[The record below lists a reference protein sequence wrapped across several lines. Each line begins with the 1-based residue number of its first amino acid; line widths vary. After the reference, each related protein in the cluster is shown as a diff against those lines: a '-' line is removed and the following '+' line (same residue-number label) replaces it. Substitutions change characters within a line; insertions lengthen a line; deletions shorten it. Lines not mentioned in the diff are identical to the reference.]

1 MSLPRKDPSET
12 VYISFD
18 FSNVASSITSPVIS
32 VTTSSGTADTNPSA
46 ILSGVPSITGAVVSQ
61 LVTGGVAGT
70 NYLIKCSAT
79 SVAQT
84 FVDATILPV
93 DYVQPM

>member
-18 FSNVASSITSPVIS
+18 FSNVASSITSSTIT
-32 VTTSSGTADTNPSA
+32 VTVNSGVADSSPSS
-46 ILSGVPSITGAVVSQ
+46 ILSGLPTIVGTVVNQ
-61 LVTGGVAGT
+61 LVTGGTAGT
-70 NYLIKCSAT
+70 NYLIKCSVV
-79 SVAQT
+79 SGAQT